1 MNVQPTPEFA
11 RGYEALSK
19 RARDEVDALLRAL
32 ESIETIPDIP
42 NLTAAYENLYVVA
55 LRRSRIFLAAGDAGG
70 TTAIVLAVKDAKDR
84 RGPLPIVVGVTGHVD
99 LRPQDVPALERCVRD
114 AFDELLRSYPQTPLL
129 VVSPLAG
136 GADQLVARV
145 ALTYQIPVVAPLP
158 LEEIEY
164 KTDFDAAQR
173 REFLELRERAQCVFF
188 VGYAEGNDAENVRL
202 LPGEKSNP
210 RRNAQYAKVGA
221 YVARN
226 SQILLA
232 LWDGRDPGREA
243 GTAAIVRFKRTG
255 RGAGFDPSLRPLDR
269 PEFGPVWHI
278 STPRLSDT
286 SDLPR
291 APFTL
296 QVLDPEPPGAPAAD
310 KEAADEEAADEP
322 SSAEV
327 TKRILQR
334 MNRFNADALR
344 IGTDDRTIET
354 RVIRA
359 TAERL
364 ASRYQRL
371 TFRVRNVLYLSA
383 FVAAALFVLYAHEAH
398 HQPWLLAADLLI
410 TVAALALYVYAARRE
425 LQNQHQD
432 YRAIAEGL
440 RVQEQW
446 HTANLRET
454 VADHYLRQYRGE
466 LDWIRNTI
474 RVCRLLDD
482 TASVDEPDEAALRAS
497 IQAVYDG
504 WIAGPQGQ
512 LQYYGWR
519 SAADERR
526 ERRSSALIRI
536 TGALSVLATFGVWY
550 AYGVLQ
556 REREFIPGRAAGEPL
571 TRIEDPVWII
581 GVIAITV
588 TAVASGLLASYADK
602 LAHGIHVKRYRRIR
616 GIFAYAEQKLAELL
630 RHHPFTRADYEQ
642 AQRVIFELGEE
653 ALMENAGWV
662 ILHRERPLEF
672 PQGGG

>member
-11 RGYEALSK
+11 RGHEALPE
-19 RARDEVDALLRAL
+19 RARDEVDALLRGL
-32 ESIETIPDIP
+32 ESVDAILDIP

-55 LRRSRIFLAAGDAGG
+55 LRRSRIFLAASDDDGK
-70 TTAIVLAVKDAKDR
+70 TAILLAVKDAKDR

-99 LRPQDVPALERCVRD
+99 LRPQDVPALEGCVRD

-173 REFLELRERAQCVFF
+173 REFLKLRERAQCVFF

-278 STPRLSDT
+278 STPRSSDP

-291 APFTL
+291 APFTRE
-296 QVLDPEPPGAPAAD
+296 VLDPEPPGAQAAASD
-310 KEAADEEAADEP
+310 VPGDEP
-322 SSAEV
+322 SSADV
-327 TKRILQR
+327 TETILQH
-334 MNRFNADALR
+334 MNRFNSDALR
-344 IGTDDRTIET
+344 IGSDDRTIET
-354 RVIRA
+354 TVIRA
-359 TAERL
+359 TAEQL
-364 ASRYQRL
+364 ASRYQRF
-371 TFRVRNVLYLSA
+371 TIRVRYLLYFAA
-383 FVAAALFVLYAHEAH
+383 FFAAALFVFYAHEEH
-398 HQPWLLAADLLI
+398 HQPVLLAADLLI
-410 TVAALALYVYAARRE
+410 TAAALVLYIYAERGE

-482 TASVDEPDEAALRAS
+482 TAAIDEPDEPARRAS
-497 IQAVYDG
+497 IKTVYES
-504 WIAGPQGQ
+504 WIGGKNGQ
-512 LQYYGWR
+512 IDYYGRR
-519 SAADERR
+519 SGADERR
-526 ERRSSALIRI
+526 KHRFGWMIRL
-536 TGALSVLATFGVWY
+536 TGAISIVATFVVWLT
-550 AYGVLQ
+550 YGWLHRQQEIV
-556 REREFIPGRAAGEPL
+556 PSAPPAPGEPPVH
-571 TRIEDPVWII
+571 IDDPWWTA
-581 GVIAITV
+581 GVIVITL

-602 LAHGIHVKRYRRIR
+602 AAHGIHVKRYRRIR
-616 GIFAYAEQKLAELL
+616 GIFAYAGTRLREILSHETITAE
-630 RHHPFTRADYEQ
+630 DYRE
-642 AQRVIFELGEE
+642 AQTIVLELGKE